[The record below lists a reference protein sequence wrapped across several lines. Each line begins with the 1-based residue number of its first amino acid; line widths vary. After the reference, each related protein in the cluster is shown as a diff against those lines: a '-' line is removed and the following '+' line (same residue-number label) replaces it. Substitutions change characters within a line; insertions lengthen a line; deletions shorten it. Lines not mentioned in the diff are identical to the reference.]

1 MTLSRRAA
9 ALLAAAPLALS
20 LPSALPARAQP
31 APDKVLR
38 VAPHADLRTLD
49 PVVAS
54 ILITRIHGTMIY
66 ETLFSWD
73 SQLQPKPQMVDR
85 FETSADNLTW
95 SFHLRDGLTFHDGQ
109 PVTSRDVVASLN
121 RWMARDTA
129 GAKLREYTASL
140 DVVDDRSFTLKL
152 NRPTGSVPFMLG
164 SAVGQIP
171 AIMREAD
178 AKTDPT
184 TPVTTAIGSGPFR
197 FNKEAWRPGALVVY
211 DRNPDYV
218 PRAEPPD
225 GLAGGRVVK
234 VDRVEWHIMPDPAT
248 AASALQTGEIDVWEQ
263 PAQDLLPMLQGARGI
278 VVDKYTTNQAMLR
291 PNHLFPPFND
301 PRARLAM
308 AYLVNQE
315 DALAAGV
322 GDEKWW
328 KTCGSYF
335 VCGSPNGTEAGSEAY
350 AKPNVARAKQLLAE
364 AGYKGEKVVLITT
377 NDIPA
382 IGRMAEVAAA
392 NLKEG
397 GMNVDVQFQDWGTVT
412 SRQPKKDPPDQGGWN
427 LFVTFASAAT
437 MQSPI
442 TNIGTNMA
450 CDRAWAGW
458 PCDAEAERLRN
469 AYVEAI
475 GPEAQ
480 QKAVVA
486 LHRRLTEV
494 QPYRLLGQFDQPY
507 ARRSNVSGFVP
518 GPVLTF
524 WNVEKK

>member
-1 MTLSRRAA
+1 
-9 ALLAAAPLALS
+9 
-20 LPSALPARAQP
+20 
-31 APDKVLR
+31 
-38 VAPHADLRTLD
+38 
-49 PVVAS
+49 
-54 ILITRIHGTMIY
+54 
-66 ETLFSWD
+66 
-73 SQLQPKPQMVDR
+73 
-85 FETSADNLTW
+85 
-95 SFHLRDGLTFHDGQ
+95 
-109 PVTSRDVVASLN
+109 
-121 RWMARDTA
+121 
-129 GAKLREYTASL
+129 
-140 DVVDDRSFTLKL
+140 
-152 NRPTGSVPFMLG
+152 
-164 SAVGQIP
+164 
-171 AIMREAD
+171 
-178 AKTDPT
+178 
-184 TPVTTAIGSGPFR
+184 
-197 FNKEAWRPGALVVY
+197 
-211 DRNPDYV
+211 
-218 PRAEPPD
+218 
-225 GLAGGRVVK
+225 
-234 VDRVEWHIMPDPAT
+234 
-248 AASALQTGEIDVWEQ
+248 
-263 PAQDLLPMLQGARGI
+263 MLQGARGI

-315 DALAAGV
+315 DSLAAGV

-335 VCGSPNGTEAGSEAY
+335 VCGSPNGTEAVSEAY

-475 GPEAQ
+475 GLEAQ

-486 LHRRLTEV
+486 LHKRLTEV